1 MSLADFSAA
10 TQEWFAAALGSPTP
24 AQAEAW
30 ASIARGGHTLVSA
43 PTGSGKTLAAFLWAI
58 DRLHAQ
64 PPGPDRATRILYISP
79 LKALAEDVRRNL
91 EVPLDGI
98 AEASRRAGAPV
109 PEISVG
115 LRSGDTSAAGRRE
128 LVRRPPDILITTP
141 ESLFLMLT
149 SRARETLAQVRT
161 VIVDEVHDLVGT
173 KRGAH
178 LALSLARLDASLDR
192 PAQRVGLSA
201 TVRPLEEAAQFLAN
215 GRSLAGSGDPV
226 GIVAPPAAKTW
237 DLEVRAAAEDLSRL
251 DEEVAASGRNSV
263 WPKVEQ
269 AVLEIVLQHRSAI
282 VFVNSRTTAE
292 RFVAA
297 LNERC
302 AAAGAGPEPVANA
315 AVPGGMPAAISST
328 AYTSN
333 GFDPVFAKAHHG
345 SVSKEARALVEADLK
360 AGRLRC
366 VVATSSLELGID
378 MGSVD
383 VVVQIGSPP
392 SVASGLQ
399 RVGRAGHQVGAVSR
413 GVVFPLHR
421 LDVAHCAVTVRRM
434 RAGEIES
441 IKVLRNPLDVLAQHT
456 VSASAAAGEA
466 GLGVTAWFETVR
478 AAAPFR
484 DLPRSAYESVLDL
497 LSGRYPADFFGE
509 LRPRLVW
516 DRAKDTLTARPGA
529 AMLAA
534 ISGGTIP
541 DRGLYGVFLV
551 GEASSK
557 AGGAPA
563 SRVGEL
569 DEEMVYESRVGDV
582 IQLGAASWRIMEIT
596 HDRVLVVPAPGLPA
610 RLSFWKGDG
619 PGRPA
624 ELGRAVGQFLRECDS
639 LRECDGMEDPSPDGL
654 DAYAAANL
662 ASLLDEQR
670 AATGVLPTDET
681 LVVERFRDP
690 LGDWHIALLSP
701 YGGAVHA
708 PWALAVAARLRERY
722 GFDESPAVN
731 DDGIVVRLPDTDG
744 APPGAELFVF
754 EPDEIERVV
763 ERELGGSALFA
774 ARFRECSARALL
786 LPRKRPGQ
794 RTALWLQRLRSAQLL
809 DVAKGYP
816 QFPMLLETMRE
827 CLQDVYDLPAL
838 VGLLSRIEQSSLQLA
853 EVETPS
859 PSPFARSLLFGY
871 DGLHMYEDDRP
882 LAERRAAAL
891 RVDEGLLG
899 ELLGR
904 GEAQDLL
911 DPEVVRRIELELQR
925 LAPQR
930 RARTG
935 EALIDLLR
943 ELGPLTTDEVN
954 ERAEEGLWTALPHFH
969 EHARVT
975 RFERGGQ
982 QWWAAPEDA
991 GRLRDALGIPPE
1003 PWVPEAFLDPTPDP
1017 LGDLVAR
1024 YARTH
1029 GPFTAQAVADRLGL
1043 GGAVVAEVLGR
1054 LGTVVRGRSSGE
1066 WCSRD
1071 VMSRLRKG
1079 SLAALRQ
1086 QIEPV
1091 GRAEFARFLL
1101 GWQHVGSPPRGAAA
1115 RPLRGAAGLLDVVD
1129 QLAGA
1134 RLPVSALETLILPS
1148 RVADYAPALLDEALA
1163 SGEAYWAG
1171 AGEGWVRL
1179 YPSDLAPWQ
1188 EEEPKPEEDGELA
1201 EAMLRALSSGG
1212 AFFLAQIERAVAAE
1226 GPATAQ
1232 QLQDALRA
1240 LAWSGRVTS
1249 DTFAPVREWAAPTKK
1264 TAHGGA
1270 ARLRGRASHRS
1281 RRPRLAAPR
1290 ATGTGGRWAL
1300 VPGREPDPT
1309 ARALARAQALLD
1321 RYGVVTRDVVSAE
1334 EAGFS
1339 ALYQVLVA
1347 MEDAGAC
1354 RRGYFVDSLGGAQF
1368 AAGSTVDLLRD
1379 RTRSGPKAVALAATD
1394 PANPYGAGLPWPELP
1409 HKQEGSL
1416 PSARPGRKAGAV
1428 VVLVDGEPVFYLER
1442 GGASLVSFRADG
1454 ADAAAEALAQAGRR
1468 LGGLVVE
1475 RLDGE
1480 SVHGARGDIVDALIA
1495 AGFALVPRGLRLR

>member
-1 MSLADFSAA
+1 MGLADFSAA
-10 TQEWFAAALGSPTP
+10 TQAWFAAALGSPTL

-30 ASIARGGHTLVSA
+30 AAIASGAHTLVSA

-58 DRLHAQ
+58 DQLHAEA
-64 PPGPDRATRILYISP
+64 GDRRTKILYVSP

-98 AEASRRAGAPV
+98 AEAARRMGSAV
-109 PEISVG
+109 PDVAVG

-128 LVRRPPDILITTP
+128 LLRKPPDILITTP

-149 SRARETLAQVRT
+149 SKARETLAHVRT
-161 VIVDEVHDLVGT
+161 VIVDEVHDLAGT

-178 LALSLARLDASLDR
+178 LALSLARLDAALER
-192 PAQRVGLSA
+192 PAQRIGLSA
-201 TVRPLEEAAQFLAN
+201 TVRPLEAAARFLA
-215 GRSLAGSGDPV
+215 GEGTK
-226 GIVAPPAAKTW
+226 IVAPPSAKTW
-237 DLEVRAAAEDLSRL
+237 DLEVRAAVPDLSRL
-251 DEEVAASGRNSV
+251 DEEVAASGRNSI
-263 WPKVEQ
+263 WPQVER
-269 AVLEIVLQHRSAI
+269 AVLDVALAHRSSI

-292 RFVAA
+292 RVVAA
-297 LNERC
+297 LNERY
-302 AAAGAGPEPVANA
+302 AELAGGVAEPPRNA
-315 AVPGGMPAAISST
+315 SVNGGMPATVSST
-328 AYTSN
+328 AYTSD
-333 GFDPVFAKAHHG
+333 GAPAVFAKAHHG

-383 VVVQIGSPP
+383 VVVQLGAPP

-399 RVGRAGHQVGAVSR
+399 RVGRAGHHVGAVSR

-441 IKVLRNPLDVLAQHT
+441 LHVLQNPLDVLAQHT
-456 VSASAAAGEA
+456 VSAAAAGGEA
-466 GLGVTAWFETVR
+466 GIEAEEWFKTVR
-478 AAAPFR
+478 RAAPFR

-497 LSGRYPADFFGE
+497 LSGKYPADFFGE

-516 DRAKDTLTARPGA
+516 DREEDTLVARPGA

-551 GEASSK
+551 GDD
-557 AGGAPA
+557 A

-582 IQLGAASWRIMEIT
+582 IQLGAASWRVVEIT
-596 HDRVLVVPAPGLPA
+596 HDRVLVVPAPGMPA

-624 ELGRAVGQFLRECDS
+624 ELGRAVGQFLQE
-639 LRECDGMEDPSPDGL
+639 PSAEGL
-654 DAYAAANL
+654 DENAARNL
-662 ASLLDEQR
+662 ASLLEEQR

-690 LGDWHIALLSP
+690 LGDWHVALLSP

-722 GFDESPAVN
+722 GVDESPSAG
-731 DDGIVVRLPDTDG
+731 DDGIVVRLPGGEGDT
-744 APPGAELFVF
+744 APPGAELFALD
-754 EPDEIERVV
+754 PGEIERVV

-809 DVAKGYP
+809 DVAQGYP

-838 VGLLSRIEQSSLQLA
+838 TALLARIEQGSLRLV
-853 EVETPS
+853 EVETPT

-871 DGLHMYEDDRP
+871 DGLHIYEDDRP

-891 RVDEGLLG
+891 RVDEDLLG

-904 GEAQDLL
+904 GEAEDLL
-911 DPEVVRRIELELQR
+911 DPEAVAQVERDLQR
-925 LAPQR
+925 LSPDR
-930 RARTG
+930 RARNA
-935 EALIDLLR
+935 EAVVDLLR
-943 ELGPLTTDEVN
+943 ELGPLTSEEAA
-954 ERAEEGLWTALPHFH
+954 ERCVEDPGPWLASLAK
-969 EHARVT
+969 ARRVFSVEIAGDA
-975 RFERGGQ
+975 R
-982 QWWAAPEDA
+982 WAAVEDA
-991 GRLRDALGIPPE
+991 GRLRDALGCAKPS
-1003 PWVPEAFLDPTPDP
+1003 WVPEALLAPTPDP

-1024 YARTH
+1024 HARTH
-1029 GPFTAQAVADRLGL
+1029 GPFTVQEVAERFGL
-1043 GGAVVAEVLGR
+1043 GSAVVAEALRRSEAVG
-1054 LGTVVRGRSSGE
+1054 RGRSSSE
-1066 WCSRD
+1066 WCSRE
-1071 VMSRLRKG
+1071 VMRRLRKG
-1079 SLAALRQ
+1079 SLAALRR

-1091 GRAEFARFLL
+1091 DQAAFARFLL
-1101 GWQHVGSPPRGAAA
+1101 RWQHVGGQ
-1115 RPLRGAAGLLDVVD
+1115 LRGIDGLLDAID
-1129 QLAGA
+1129 QLAGV
-1134 RLPVSALETLILPS
+1134 RLPVSALETLILPA

-1163 SGEAYWAG
+1163 SGEAYWTG

-1179 YPSDLAPWQ
+1179 YPSDLPPWQ
-1188 EEEPKPEEDGELA
+1188 AEERVEDSEHA
-1201 EAMLRALSSGG
+1201 KAMLRVLSGGG
-1212 AFFLAQIERAVAAE
+1212 AFFLAQIERASDVAGTLSA
-1226 GPATAQ
+1226 AT
-1232 QLQDALRA
+1232 LRE
-1240 LAWSGRVTS
+1240 LAWSGRITS
-1249 DTFAPVREWAAPTKK
+1249 DTFAPVREWTAP
-1264 TAHGGA
+1264 
-1270 ARLRGRASHRS
+1270 ARGSAPRPSHRR
-1281 RRPRLAAPR
+1281 RRPRLVAPR
-1290 ATGTGGRWAL
+1290 VQNAGVSGRWAL
-1300 VPGREPDPT
+1300 APQPEPDST
-1309 ARALARAQALLD
+1309 ARVLAAAQVLLD
-1321 RYGVVTRDVVSAE
+1321 RYGVVSRDVVSAE

-1347 MEDAGAC
+1347 MEEAGKC

-1368 AAGSTVDLLRD
+1368 AMSSTVDMLRD
-1379 RTRSGPKAVALAATD
+1379 SAAVSAVALAATD
-1394 PANPYGAGLPWPELP
+1394 PANPYGAALRWPE
-1409 HKQEGSL
+1409 HQ
-1416 PSARPGRKAGAV
+1416 SARPGRKAGAMA
-1428 VVLVDGEPVFYLER
+1428 VLVGGRLVLYLER
-1442 GGASLVSFRADG
+1442 GGASLASFQLGGLAE
-1454 ADAAAEALAQAGRR
+1454 AAEALAQAARRSSSAAGR
-1468 LGGLVVE
+1468 GGLVLE
-1475 RLDGE
+1475 RLDGQ
-1480 SVHGARGDIVDALIA
+1480 SVHGASGPVVDALLA
-1495 AGFALVPRGLRLR
+1495 AGFSPVPKGLRLR